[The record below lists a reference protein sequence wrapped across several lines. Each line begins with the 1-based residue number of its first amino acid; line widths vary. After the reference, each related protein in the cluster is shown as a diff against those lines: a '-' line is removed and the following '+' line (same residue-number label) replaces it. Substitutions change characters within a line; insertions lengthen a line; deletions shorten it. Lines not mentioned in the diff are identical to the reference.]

1 MLVSANVLYIIICM
15 NIILTNFYTV
25 PETPTLS
32 DLIVELYSIA
42 DKWYILGKE
51 LGLSDDQ
58 LKEIETIHTDYPDRC
73 LINMLDTW
81 LNYTVDP
88 SWETI
93 IESLKSSQLQEN
105 GIAYYITH
113 QYLL

>member
-42 DKWYILGKE
+42 DKWYI
-51 LGLSDDQ
+51 
-58 LKEIETIHTDYPDRC
+58 Y
-73 LINMLDTW
+73 TW
-81 LNYTVDP
+81 
-88 SWETI
+88 
-93 IESLKSSQLQEN
+93 
-105 GIAYYITH
+105 
-113 QYLL
+113 